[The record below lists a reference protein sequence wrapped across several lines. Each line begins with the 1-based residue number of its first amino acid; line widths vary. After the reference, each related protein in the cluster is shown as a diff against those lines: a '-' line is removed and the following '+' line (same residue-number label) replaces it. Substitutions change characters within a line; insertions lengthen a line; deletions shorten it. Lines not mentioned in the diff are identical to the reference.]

1 MPLATLADGTIH
13 YERYGAGFPIVFISG
28 LGGQGSAWQRQIEPF
43 SQTFTVLLH
52 DHRGTGGSSRSLIDY
67 SIAKLASDVIGLMDA
82 LKIERAHV
90 VGHSTGGTIAQSL
103 ALDHPGRVA
112 KLALVSTFAK
122 SDPVLRLALE
132 LRRDILR
139 AMGPEAYLRTTP
151 FFIYPSWWLA
161 ENPAVLEGYAA
172 RGAASFPGV
181 EIMSR
186 KIEAVLAFD
195 RAAEL
200 GRIRH
205 STLVIAAD
213 NDALVAPRHG
223 EELKRSIPNARLALL
238 TRGGHTCKQT
248 IADEFNRL
256 LLAFLR
262 EGE

>member
-1 MPLATLADGTIH
+1 MALATLPDGAIH
-13 YERYGAGFPIVFISG
+13 YERHGAGFPVVFIAG
-28 LGGQGSAWQRQIEPF
+28 LGGQGSAWQRQVAPF
-43 SQTFTVLLH
+43 AARYTVLLH

-67 SIAKLASDVIGLMDA
+67 SIAKLASDVVGLMDA
-82 LKIERAHV
+82 LAIERAHV
-90 VGHSTGGTIAQSL
+90 VGHSTGGAIAQSI
-103 ALDHPGRVA
+103 ALDHPNRVA

-122 SDPVLRLALE
+122 SDPVLRTALE

-161 ENPAVLEGYAA
+161 ENPAVLEGYAQ

-195 RAAEL
+195 RSAEL
-200 GRIRH
+200 SRIRH
-205 STLVIAAD
+205 PTLVVAAD
-213 NDALVAPRHG
+213 NDALVAPLHG
-223 EELKRSIPNARLALL
+223 EELARLIPNARLALL
-238 TRGGHTCKQT
+238 ARGGHTCKQT

-256 LLAFLR
+256 LLGFLR